1 MVAVRSFSRL
11 SAWGYSTWRS
21 ASGCTSRRSPA
32 ARSCACPTSS
42 TRLCDEYLAQGSD
55 RSSPAG
61 STPPRPMRDPAVEFH
76 GRACAPDATT
86 EGEGHRARAMGE
98 SMLIED
104 RGSAT
109 TTSAES
115 IFAEVLA
122 DVLRVDRVSVDSHF
136 FDELGADSLVM
147 AHFCARVRKHGN
159 LPSVSMK
166 DIYAHPTIRSL
177 AAALA
182 DVPPSSAK
190 SSVAAAIE
198 AATPTSTLEYVLC
211 GALQL
216 LFFLGYSY
224 FAALGVGAGYEWIF
238 AGPNNLDIYV
248 RLLLAGV
255 AGFLVLCTLPILTK
269 WMLIGRWKPQQIRIW
284 SLAYVRFWIVKT
296 LIRSNPCALLF
307 VGSPLYVLYLRALGA
322 KIGPGVVIFSRRVPV
337 CTDLLTIGAG
347 TVIRKESFFLC
358 YRARGGRIE
367 TGTVTLGRDVF
378 IGEKAVL
385 DINTSMGDG
394 AQLGHASALH
404 SGQAV
409 PDGER
414 WHGSPAQRSDVN
426 YLRVAPARCGTLRRV
441 SFCALTLLLVC
452 LVYLPLMEGSVEL
465 LVAAAPSLN
474 NVLNPSLATSAGV
487 ATSRDVIIGA
497 LVLSL
502 VFFWGVVIVGLLL
515 VVTVPRV
522 LNVFLKPNTVYPL
535 YGFHDRVHRVI
546 TRMTTLKFFVRLFG
560 DSSYIVHYLRC
571 LGYHL
576 SPVEQTGANFGLV
589 VLQANPYLCSV
600 GTGTMVADG
609 LWVINDE
616 VSSTSFCVSRAS
628 IGPHNFVGNDVA
640 YPAGGKTG
648 DNCLLATKAM
658 IPLSGKI
665 REGVGLLGSPCFEIP
680 RSVERDS
687 RFDHLRT
694 GDELR
699 RGLAAKNRYNIRTIG
714 IFLFARWLGVF
725 VVTVLDLAG
734 FALYGVAAHLATA
747 GLLAVSLLVSPLYY
761 ALVERCVAGFRS
773 LRPTYCS
780 IYDPHFWLH
789 ERLWKVPALD
799 YLHAFDGTAYKTF
812 IWRLM
817 GVRVGRRVFDDGV
830 HMSERTLTTIGNDCV
845 LNNGSKIQCHS
856 EEDATFKS
864 DGTSIGAGCTLGVGA
879 FVHYGVTM
887 GDGSVLAADSFLMK
901 GEDVPAHARWGG
913 NPAREMR
920 DEQHQPA

>member
-1 MVAVRSFSRL
+1 MSTL
-11 SAWGYSTWRS
+11 S
-21 ASGCTSRRSPA
+21 
-32 ARSCACPTSS
+32 
-42 TRLCDEYLAQGSD
+42 ED
-55 RSSPAG
+55 RVS
-61 STPPRPMRDPAVEFH
+61 
-76 GRACAPDATT
+76 DATT
-86 EGEGHRARAMGE
+86 G
-98 SMLIED
+98 
-104 RGSAT
+104 
-109 TTSAES
+109 AES
-115 IFAEVLA
+115 IFAELLA

-147 AHFCARVRKHGN
+147 AHFCARVRKRGN

-166 DIYAHPTIRSL
+166 DVYQHPTIRSL

-190 SSVAAAIE
+190 SPVAAAIE
-198 AATPTSTLEYVLC
+198 VATPTSTLEYVLC
-211 GALQL
+211 GTLQL

-255 AGFLVLCTLPILTK
+255 AGFLVLCILPILTK

-322 KIGPGVVIFSRRVPV
+322 KIGPGVAIFSRRVPI

-347 TVIRKESFFLC
+347 TVVRRESFFLC
-358 YRARGGRIE
+358 YRAQAGRIE

-378 IGEKAVL
+378 VGEKTVL
-385 DINTSMGDG
+385 DINTSIGDG

-404 SGQAV
+404 GGQAV

-414 WHGSPAQRSDVN
+414 WHGSPAQRTEVN
-426 YLRVAPARCGTLRRV
+426 YLRVAPAPCGTLRRA
-441 SFCALTLLLVC
+441 SFCALTLLLVF
-452 LVYLPLMEGSVEL
+452 LLYLPLVEGSLEW
-465 LVAAAPSLN
+465 LVAVAPSLGK
-474 NVLNPSLATSAGV
+474 VLDPSVAASAGV
-487 ATSRDVIIGA
+487 ATLQRLLNGA
-497 LVLSL
+497 LVVSL
-502 VFFWGVVIVGLLL
+502 LFFFGAVLVAPLL

-522 LNVFLKPNTVYPL
+522 LNLFLKPGTVYPL

-571 LGYHL
+571 LGYRL

-589 VLQANPYLCSV
+589 VWQANPYLCSV

-725 VVTVLDLAG
+725 VVTVLDLAALDLYG
-734 FALYGVAAHLATA
+734 AFANVPMAALFAL
-747 GLLAVSLLVSPLYY
+747 SFLVSALYY
-761 ALVERCVAGFRS
+761 ALVERCLAGFR
-773 LRPTYCS
+773 LLQPTICS
-780 IYDPHFWLH
+780 IYEPYYWLH
-789 ERLWKVPALD
+789 ERLWKMPALE
-799 YLHAFDGTAYKTF
+799 YLHAFDGTPFKNV

-817 GVRVGRRVFDDGV
+817 GARIGKRVFDDGV
-830 HMSERTLTTIGNDCV
+830 HITERTLTTIGDDCV
-845 LNNGSKIQCHS
+845 FNQLSKIQCHS
-856 EEDATFKS
+856 LEDGTFKS
-864 DGTSIGAGCTLGVGA
+864 DRSTLGAGCTLGVGA
-879 FVHYGVTM
+879 TVHYGVTM

-901 GEDVPAHARWGG
+901 GEDVPARARWGG
-913 NPAREMR
+913 NPAREM
-920 DEQHQPA
+920 